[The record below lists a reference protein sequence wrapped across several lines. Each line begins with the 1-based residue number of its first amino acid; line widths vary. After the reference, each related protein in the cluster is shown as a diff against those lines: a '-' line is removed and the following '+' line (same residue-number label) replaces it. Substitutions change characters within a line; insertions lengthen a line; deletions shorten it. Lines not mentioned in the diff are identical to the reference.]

1 MTNNPNELTGAQGS
15 VLVDPIF
22 KVISDALPRNHANRA
37 QVVACLSHPDVRAA
51 VDARGRKKLIMAGG
65 LLTEVCLAQSVL
77 PAIKASTA

>member
-22 KVISDALPRNHANRA
+22 KVISDVPRSHANRA
-37 QVVACLSHPDVRAA
+37 HVVACLSHPDVRAA
-51 VDARGRKKLIMAGG
+51 VDARGRKKLIMAS
-65 LLTEVCLAQSVL
+65 LLTEVCVAQSVL